1 MYIYFTH
8 YLVQYVCVGEC
19 RDVGRATHK
28 NSEQIFIPQY
38 LCLRGKNQT
47 VIDTFAKKIQQL

>member
-1 MYIYFTH
+1 MYIYFNH
-8 YLVQYVCVGEC
+8 YLEQYVCVGEC

-28 NSEQIFIPQY
+28 HSEQIFIPQY

-47 VIDTFAKKIQQL
+47 VIHIIEKKIQQL